1 MNESRRMRR
10 MERNNRK
17 GEGLG
22 LNLIP
27 MMDVLTVLVLFLLFH
42 SFNGEMPEQ
51 RIELPNSAVETRPRE
66 TLAIVVNPEE
76 VMIHGAP
83 VVRTSELYEDRIGTV
98 VQIKERLEELEREV
112 GITAPESKEITLLA
126 DKTIPF
132 KVLKKIMSTCTASG
146 YGRISLSV
154 VQKVAILYLPAGRA
168 AVHPP
173 MFAEALE
180 QLNFQIEQARQKHAV
195 L

>member
-1 MNESRRMRR
+1 MKESRRMKR

-17 GEGLG
+17 DEGLG

-51 RIELPNSAVETRPRE
+51 RIELPDSVVETRPRE
-66 TLAIVVNPEE
+66 TLAIVINPEA

-83 VVRTSELYEDRIGTV
+83 VVRTSELYEDRIGMV

-146 YGRISLSV
+146 YGRISLAV
-154 VQKVAILYLPAGRA
+154 VQKVAKI
-168 AVHPP
+168 
-173 MFAEALE
+173 
-180 QLNFQIEQARQKHAV
+180 
-195 L
+195 

>member
-1 MNESRRMRR
+1 MNESRRMKR

-51 RIELPNSAVETRPRE
+51 RIELPDSVVETRPRE
-66 TLAIVVNPEE
+66 TLAIVVNPEA

-112 GITAPESKEITLLA
+112 GITASESKEITLLA

-146 YGRISLSV
+146 YGRISLAV
-154 VQKVAILYLPAGRA
+154 VQKVAKI
-168 AVHPP
+168 
-173 MFAEALE
+173 
-180 QLNFQIEQARQKHAV
+180 
-195 L
+195 

>member
-1 MNESRRMRR
+1 

-17 GEGLG
+17 DEGLG

-51 RIELPNSAVETRPRE
+51 RIELPDSVVETRPRE
-66 TLAIVVNPEE
+66 TLAIVINPEA

-83 VVRTSELYEDRIGTV
+83 VVRTSELYEDRIGMV

-146 YGRISLSV
+146 YGRISLAV
-154 VQKVAILYLPAGRA
+154 VQKVAKI
-168 AVHPP
+168 
-173 MFAEALE
+173 
-180 QLNFQIEQARQKHAV
+180 
-195 L
+195 